1 MSNNNPNKKYRNI
14 KDIYSLSTNILIRRG
29 TIFEFFDENIYKE
42 QIAFPTIST
51 AHYASEAAVS
61 NKEWFEEVVEERIK
75 VEIEGKYCVN
85 WRHNESYYSL
95 QFRASKDFPNE
106 KMEQIKN
113 KIEEIINTD
122 NNTGCNTGLM
132 SQSDMYQLGY
142 KDGVKYGNLDKK
154 YSQSELDAAIADAF
168 CSARLTNGKLTGM
181 KYSGL
186 KDYLNTLN
194 K

>member
-14 KDIYSLSTNILIRRG
+14 KDIYVPCVNRTIKVGSLFKNDGLGIQ
-29 TIFEFFDENIYKE
+29 FVDEE
-42 QIAFPTIST
+42 GWSHW
-51 AHYASEAAVS
+51 AHEAALS

-106 KMEQIKN
+106 KIEQIKN
-113 KIEEIINTD
+113 KIEEIINTN
-122 NNTGCNTGLM
+122 NNTRCNTGLM

-168 CSARLTNGKLTGM
+168 CSARLTNRKLTGM